1 MKIFVLVVEDLFDTG
16 LTSVLDTLEI
26 ANDLALEQGI
36 NVNFEVT
43 IAGVRESLRTRRGLH
58 IAPTLATSLAPPNLA
73 IVPALSATTPETIS
87 KALQRSDVSDI
98 GSILQ
103 SWYQAGTV
111 VTAACT
117 GTYILAATGILDGVR
132 ATTPLWLAPDF
143 RKRFPNVILDESK
156 MLVEQ
161 QQQVTAGTALAHFDL
176 ALWII
181 CQQSPAL
188 GQLVSR
194 HLMLDGRV
202 SQTVHAMSSHLVNS
216 DPLIEQFEYW
226 TRQNLSNFSM
236 VDAVREINT
245 SERTLQRRF
254 REVLG
259 CTPIAF
265 VQRLRVEQ
273 SLHLLQTTDASIE
286 EIAESVGYQDGVTL
300 RTLLRKKTG
309 CNIRELRNT
318 NR

>member
-1 MKIFVLVVEDLFDTG
+1 MRIFVLAVEDLFDTG

-36 NVNFEVT
+36 KVHFEVT
-43 IAGVRESLRTRRGLH
+43 IVGVRKSLQTRRGLH
-58 IAPTLATSLAPPNLA
+58 ILPTLAKSLEPPNLA
-73 IVPALSATTPETIS
+73 IVPALAVTTPETLS
-87 KALQRSDVSDI
+87 KALKRSDINDV
-98 GSILQ
+98 GNILK
-103 SWYQAGTV
+103 SWYQMGTI

-117 GTYILAATGILDGVR
+117 GTYILATTGILDGVR

-161 QQQVTAGTALAHFDL
+161 KQHVTAGTALAHFDL

-181 CQQSPAL
+181 CKQSPAL

-194 HLMLDGRV
+194 HLMLDGRR
-202 SQTVHAMSSHLVNS
+202 SQTTYAMSSHLVNS
-216 DPLIEQFEYW
+216 HPLIEQFEYW

-236 VDAVREINT
+236 ASAAMELNT

-254 REVLG
+254 RDVLG
-259 CTPIAF
+259 CTPIDF

-273 SLHLLQTTDASIE
+273 SLHLLQTTNSSIE

-300 RTLLRKKTG
+300 RTLLRKRTG
-309 CNIRELRNT
+309 CKIRELRHT
-318 NR
+318 NQ

>member
-1 MKIFVLVVEDLFDTG
+1 MRIFVLVVEDLFDTG

-26 ANDLALEQGI
+26 ANELALEKSI
-36 NVNFEVT
+36 KVYFEVT
-43 IAGVRESLRTRRGLH
+43 IVGVRESLRTRRGLQVT
-58 IAPTLATSLAPPNLA
+58 PKLASSLSPPNLA
-73 IVPALSATTPETIS
+73 IVPALAVTTPEALS
-87 KALQRSDVSDI
+87 KALQRSDINDVRS
-98 GSILQ
+98 LLK
-103 SWYQAGTV
+103 SWYQASTV

-117 GTYILAATGILDGVR
+117 GTYILAATGILDGVK

-143 RKRFPNVILDESK
+143 RKRFPEVLLDESK

-161 QQQVTAGTALAHFDL
+161 KQQVTAGTALAHFDL

-181 CQQSPAL
+181 CKQSPTL
-188 GQLVSR
+188 GQLVSH
-194 HLMLDGRV
+194 HLMLDGRI
-202 SQTVHAMSSHLVNS
+202 SKTVHAMSNHLANS
-216 DPLIEQFEYW
+216 DPLIEHFEDW
-226 TRQNLSNFSM
+226 TRHNLNCFSM
-236 VDAVREINT
+236 IDVAKELNT

-273 SLHLLQTTDASIE
+273 SLHLLQTTNASIE
-286 EIAESVGYQDGVTL
+286 DIAKSVGYQDGVTL

-309 CNIRELRNT
+309 CNVRELRNAGQ
-318 NR
+318 